1 MTGRSLVR
9 HFLTA
14 EHSWAL
20 RHDWPVGHVVDD
32 RVALADVRRDPVRVA
47 AINLTEPPPRVD
59 RRHLEWPACMV
70 KGRQLSALV
79 GASEGAPELH
89 CVAHTAVALL

>member
-14 EHSWAL
+14 EHSRAL
-20 RHDWPVGHVVDD
+20 RHDWPVGHVIDH

-70 KGRQLSALV
+70 KGRQLSAVV
-79 GASEGAPELH
+79 GASEGAPGLH
-89 CVAHTAVALL
+89 CVAQTAVALL